1 MAESKRPMTQ
11 REIAAARQKKKIG
24 AMMTIYNKAKQA
36 IPIQLR
42 APSGVDFYRGEQT
55 VWLGTGRSDKFPVS
69 RLYKDQIINQQKAGR
84 LLVISGTF
92 DA

>member
-1 MAESKRPMTQ
+1 MADKRPQTQ
-11 REIAAARQKKKIG
+11 REIAAARQKKI
-24 AMMTIYNKAKQA
+24 APATMTIYNKAKQA

-42 APSGVDFYRGEQT
+42 APKGVDFYRGEQT
-55 VWLGTGRSDKFPVS
+55 VWLDVGRSDKFPVS
-69 RLYKDQIINQQKAGR
+69 RLYKDQIINQQKSGR